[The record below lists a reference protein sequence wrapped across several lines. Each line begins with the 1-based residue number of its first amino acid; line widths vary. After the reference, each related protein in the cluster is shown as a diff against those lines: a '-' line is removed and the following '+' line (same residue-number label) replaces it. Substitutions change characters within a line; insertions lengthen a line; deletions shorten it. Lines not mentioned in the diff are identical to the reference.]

1 MTQYY
6 NSIIYHW
13 PVKYNTANTKI
24 PWIYNEQQ
32 SGGGVDAISL
42 PIHRIDIAIGMI
54 RKIAEVFDKKKE
66 EKRGWF
72 VV

>member
-13 PVKYNTANTKI
+13 SVKYNTANTKI
-24 PWIYNEQQ
+24 PWIYNEHTTA
-32 SGGGVDAISL
+32 GKGDAIS
-42 PIHRIDIAIGMI
+42 PSIHRIDIVIGMI
-54 RKIAEVFDKKKE
+54 RKIAEVFGKKKE
-66 EKRGWF
+66 EKRGPF